1 MTYSFNLIEQLW
13 IPCVHFDGRV
23 EEFSLR
29 EALTRAHELRGIQGD
44 SPLETAALYR
54 LLLAVLHS
62 ALRGPGNRAEW
73 GKLWAKA
80 QWEPDLV
87 NDYLDKWHERFDL
100 FHPER
105 PFYQVADDR
114 AKAKS
119 VITLVTDMAS
129 GNNAAFFDHHTED
142 VGVSLSS
149 AKAARTLIAA
159 HNFGLAGLFLPGATF
174 TDAPWGRGI
183 IFFVEGD
190 NLFTTL
196 ALNLLAYPD
205 EKKNN
210 MASSKADQP
219 AWEKDNPHQPVRHIP
234 AGYLDY
240 LTWQNRRILLTP
252 EGEENAPIVR
262 QMTMAPGLRLDA
274 TILDPMKLYRA
285 GKKEEGYYSTRFSED
300 RALWRDSASLFG
312 LKSVRG
318 YFPPQTFY
326 WLAYLVDEDAIPK
339 AQKHRFMALG
349 MANDQAKVEFF
360 QQEHSPLP
368 LEYLN
373 DVDLVETLAVALEL
387 TERTRFALKIASQW
401 LALLVISPKSDGK
414 KWQEVDRISKDQ
426 AEKLMTHWNVE
437 RFYWQQLDIPFQRLL
452 EALPENPAALNTW
465 METVKTAAWKSLEQ
479 AVNFAGTDTSALK
492 AEVRAKSILGYSLK
506 ELFPEPQKEA
516 TV

>member
-1 MTYSFNLIEQLW
+1 MTYSFNLIEQKW
-13 IPCVHFDGRV
+13 IACVHFDGRV
-23 EEFSLR
+23 EEFSLH
-29 EALTRAHELRGIQGD
+29 EALARAHELRSIQGD

-73 GKLWAKA
+73 GKLWAKG
-80 QWEPDLV
+80 QWEPGLI
-87 NDYLDKWHERFDL
+87 NDYLDKWRERFDL

-105 PFYQVADDR
+105 PFYQMADNR

-119 VITLVTDMAS
+119 VITLVIDMAS

-142 VGVSLSS
+142 VGVSLSA
-149 AKAARTLIAA
+149 AKAARTLITA

-190 NLFTTL
+190 NLFATL

-210 MASSKADQP
+210 MSSSKTDRP
-219 AWEKDNPHQPVRHIP
+219 AWEKDDPHQPVRHIP
-234 AGYLDY
+234 EGYLDY
-240 LTWQNRRILLTP
+240 LTWQNRRVLLTP
-252 EGEENAPIVR
+252 EGEESAPVVR

-285 GKKEEGYYSTRFSED
+285 GKEEGYYSTRFSED

-312 LKSVRG
+312 LKSTRG

-326 WLAYLVDEDAIPK
+326 WLAYLVEEGAVPK

-373 DVDLVETLAVALEL
+373 DADLVETLATALDLAEK
-387 TERTRFALKIASQW
+387 TRFALKIASQW

-426 AEKLMTHWNVE
+426 AEKLIMHWNVE
-437 RFYWQQLDIPFQRLL
+437 RFYWQKLEISFQRFL
-452 EALPENPAALNTW
+452 EDLPEHPEAFDTW
-465 METVKTAAWKSLEQ
+465 KETIQRAAWDALEQ
-479 AVNFAGTDTSALK
+479 AASAAGTDALALK
-492 AEVRAKSILGYSLK
+492 AAVRARGTLVYSLK
-506 ELFPEPQKEA
+506 ELFPESEKEVTA
-516 TV
+516 